1 MKTSIK
7 NNIFHFEIC
16 DLKFEIMNFKLL
28 DTIKDSLFSYI
39 YNYDFIKTTKNR
51 IIKKIDFN
59 SEVFCQTI
67 KLALLQS
74 NKSSFSENKNKIILF
89 FEEHV
94 YDVLNNKKYKTN
106 ITIKDCY
113 GTIREINYKK
123 NKFLV
128 FETNFNEE
136 YEKKLLKY
144 NKQTKCFE
152 FVCDIEE
159 LKSNNNRYF
168 IISTIGDLYFID
180 EDLYKQEKIKDY
192 NKIDE
197 VFFQDKLITVILK
210 RNSINKK
217 IIYFE
222 GKEIKEIKS
231 KSKGIFTFNNMI
243 FFKQNEKLK
252 TLLSNKEVTIKRMSK
267 FVDGEMRFIN
277 VFENQK
283 FILSQTR
290 TEKAEYNLTIFNKEL
305 NEIEILNVKE
315 ILKIDNKNF
324 VSLSQGTKI
333 DNENFVFLEQGTLN
347 IFNAKEGNKTIKIN
361 NTNFKNNYLN
371 IFNDKIYILE
381 CNKKIVYLLIYDL
394 KQNKIIKET
403 NCNNLC
409 FIKDEYFDNFEYL
422 DNITEQQMQK
432 NYLLENCAGDKK

>member
-1 MKTSIK
+1 MKTSIT

-39 YNYDFIKTTKNR
+39 YNYDFIKTTKNK

-59 SEVFCQTI
+59 SDVFCQTI
-67 KLALLQS
+67 KLAIFQLY
-74 NKSSFSENKNKIILF
+74 KSIFNESKNKIILF
-89 FEEHV
+89 FEKHV

-113 GTIREINYKK
+113 GTIQEINYKK
-123 NKFLV
+123 NKFLI

-144 NKQTKCFE
+144 NQQTECFE
-152 FVCDIEE
+152 YVCDIEK
-159 LKSNNNRYF
+159 LKSKNNRYF

-197 VFFQDKLITVILK
+197 VFFQDKSITVILK
-210 RNSINKK
+210 RNSINRQK
-217 IIYFE
+217 IYFE
-222 GKEIKEIKS
+222 EKEIKEIKS
-231 KSKGIFTFNNMI
+231 NSKGIFTINDMV
-243 FFKQNEKLK
+243 FFEYNKKLK
-252 TLLSNKEVTIKRMSK
+252 TFLAKQEITVKRMSK
-267 FVDGEMRFIN
+267 LIDSEIKFIDI
-277 VFENQK
+277 FENKK
-283 FILSQTR
+283 FLLSQTR
-290 TEKAEYNLTIFNKEL
+290 TESSESNLTIFNKEL

-315 ILKIDNKNF
+315 ILKIDN
-324 VSLSQGTKI
+324 
-333 DNENFVFLEQGTLN
+333 ENFVFLEQGTLN
-347 IFNAKEGNKTIKIN
+347 IFNTKEGNKTIKIN
-361 NTNFKNNYLN
+361 NTNFKNNYLQT
-371 IFNDKIYILE
+371 FNNKIYILE
-381 CNKKIVYLLIYDL
+381 HNKKIVYLLIYDL

-409 FIKDEYFDNFEYL
+409 FIKHEYFDNFEYL
-422 DNITEQQMQK
+422 DNVTEEQMQK
-432 NYLLENCAGDKK
+432 

>member
-7 NNIFHFEIC
+7 NNIFYFEIC

-28 DTIKDSLFSYI
+28 DTIKDSLFSYV
-39 YNYDFIKTTKNR
+39 YNYDFIKTTKNK

-59 SEVFCQTI
+59 SEVFFQTI

-74 NKSSFSENKNKIILF
+74 YKSTFNENKNKIILF
-89 FEEHV
+89 FEEHI
-94 YDVLNNKKYKTN
+94 YDILNNKKYKTN

-113 GTIREINYKK
+113 GTIQEINYKK
-123 NKFLV
+123 NKFLI

-144 NKQTKCFE
+144 NKQTECFE
-152 FVCDIEE
+152 FVCDIEK
-159 LKSNNNRYF
+159 LKSKNNRYF

-231 KSKGIFTFNNMI
+231 NSKGIFNINDMI
-243 FFKQNEKLK
+243 FFKNNEKLK
-252 TLLSNKEVTIKRMSK
+252 TFLSKKEITVTRMSK
-267 FVDGEMRFIN
+267 FIDGEMRFSN

-283 FILSQTR
+283 FLLSQTR
-290 TEKAEYNLTIFNKEL
+290 AENTESNLTIFNKEL

-315 ILKIDNKNF
+315 ILKIDN
-324 VSLSQGTKI
+324 
-333 DNENFVFLEQGTLN
+333 ENFVFLEQGTLN
-347 IFNAKEGNKTIKIN
+347 IFNSKEENKTIKIN
-361 NTNFKNNYLN
+361 NTNFKNNYLK

-409 FIKDEYFDNFEYL
+409 FIKHEYFDNFEYL
-422 DNITEQQMQK
+422 DNITEEQMQK